1 MFNADM
7 NKALSDEEVK
17 LISERHKREFVNL
30 AEEQIFLIIKE
41 NPSIKKFTRNEIEII
56 FKLVNADL
64 EKTGYLIPSISIS
77 DSLKKSSFSR
87 GFNLFLTDLGKFLP
101 LTNSLHIFSNLS
113 SCMQV
118 TPLDDFNFKVIITQK
133 SKFVKKKE

>member
-17 LISERHKREFVNL
+17 LISERQKREFINL

-64 EKTGYLIPSISIS
+64 EKSGYYSI
-77 DSLKKSSFSR
+77 DA
-87 GFNLFLTDLGKFLP
+87 
-101 LTNSLHIFSNLS
+101 
-113 SCMQV
+113 
-118 TPLDDFNFKVIITQK
+118 
-133 SKFVKKKE
+133 